1 MSRTGFAAGL
11 VLLLAAPARGQ
22 GLKERALI
30 PGHEQEVL
38 CLAFS
43 ADGKL
48 LASGGTY
55 ADKVRRVSKAEVKVW
70 DVATGKER
78 LRLEVPGSWVSA
90 LAFSPDG
97 KYLAAASLFG
107 PVLIWGL
114 PGGKPRAL
122 PARLDSPSATL
133 TFSADGTKL
142 GAASDGEASVWEVAT
157 GKQLARLRR
166 EPRSRGATFSPDLRL
181 LAWPDFQD
189 VDLWDVAAGKVVRTL
204 ADHRGEVQRVRLS
217 ADGKTLLA
225 AASWCDRDYAPHVE
239 IRTWDVQTGKVRR
252 TLRDPVGFLQ
262 GLALSA
268 DGELLAVAGPEYLD
282 GKVRLRV
289 LYAATGKEL
298 GAVGPVALQRLGF
311 GPLALSPDGRL
322 LAAGGE
328 RGIRLWEVR
337 PGK

>member
-22 GLKERALI
+22 GLKERAGL

-43 ADGKL
+43 ADGKF

-55 ADKVRRVSKAEVKVW
+55 ADKVRWVSVGEVKVW

-78 LRLEVPGSWVSA
+78 LRLEMPGSWVSA
-90 LAFSPDG
+90 VAFSPDG
-97 KYLAAASLFG
+97 KYLAAAGQIG
-107 PVLIWGL
+107 PILVWGL

-122 PARLDSPSATL
+122 PARLGSPSPTL

-142 GAASDGEASVWEVAT
+142 AAASDGEAGVWEVAT

-166 EPRSRGATFSPDLRL
+166 EPRYSRGGAFSPDLRL

-204 ADHRGEVQRVRLS
+204 ADHRGQVQRVLFS

-225 AASWCDRDYAPHVE
+225 AASWWDKDYDPHVE
-239 IRTWDVQTGKVRR
+239 IRTWDVRTGKVRR

-268 DGELLAVAGPEYLD
+268 DGELLAVAGPEYLY

-289 LYAATGKEL
+289 LRVATGKEL
-298 GAVGPVALQRLGF
+298 GAVGVGAVAGRLLGS
-311 GPLALSPDGRL
+311 LAFSPDGRL
-322 LAAGGE
+322 LAAGE
-328 RGIRLWEVR
+328 RAIRLWEVR
-337 PGK
+337 PEK